1 MVLELSKNNCTLI
14 EGLVYLLLYLKM
26 AKNPLNTWQTLSS
39 ELVYESAWIAVNKH
53 QTTNPAGKPAI
64 YSVVNF
70 KNLAIG
76 VFPLDKDGFTW
87 LVGQWRYPLNAY
99 SWEIPEGGGP
109 LGEMPL
115 ETAKRELKEETGIV
129 ASTFEEIMQ
138 LDLSNSATDEHAHVF
153 LATNLSFEEAEPE
166 ESEDLKLKKIHLND
180 AFQMVLNGEITD
192 AISVAAI
199 YKVKY
204 LYDLNQLSF

>member
-1 MVLELSKNNCTLI
+1 MNKN
-14 EGLVYLLLYLKM
+14 
-26 AKNPLNTWQTLSS
+26 NPLNTWTTLSS
-39 ELVYESAWIAVNKH
+39 KLVYESAWIAVNKH
-53 QTTNPAGKPAI
+53 ETLNPAGKPAI

-76 VFPLDKDGFTW
+76 VIPLSEDGYTW
-87 LVGQWRYPLNAY
+87 LVGQWRYPLNNY

-109 LGEMPL
+109 LGEEPI

-129 ASTFEEIMQ
+129 AENFKEILQ

-153 LATNLSFEEAEPE
+153 LATNLSFEESEPE
-166 ESEDLKLKKIHLND
+166 ETEDLQVKKIHFNEV
-180 AFQMVLNGEITD
+180 FKMVINGEITD

-204 LYDLNQLSF
+204 LLDTNNLN

>member
-1 MVLELSKNNCTLI
+1 MDTNKN
-14 EGLVYLLLYLKM
+14 
-26 AKNPLNTWQTLSS
+26 LNSWETIRS

-53 QTTNPAGKPAI
+53 QTINPAGNAAV
-64 YSVVNF
+64 YRVVNF

-76 VFPLDKDGFTW
+76 IIPLSEDGFTW

-109 LGEMPL
+109 LGEAPI

-129 ASTFEEIMQ
+129 AKEFQEIMQ
-138 LDLSNSATDEHAHVF
+138 LHLSNSATDEHAFVF
-153 LATNLSFEEAEPE
+153 LATDLSFEEAEPE
-166 ESEDLKLKKIHLND
+166 ESEDLQVKKIHMD
-180 AFQMVLNGEITD
+180 DVYQMVLNGEITD

-199 YKVKY
+199 FKVKH
-204 LYDLNQLSF
+204 LYYKAS

>member
-1 MVLELSKNNCTLI
+1 MSTNDPQNSWK
-14 EGLVYLLLYLKM
+14 
-26 AKNPLNTWQTLSS
+26 TLSS

-53 QTTNPAGKPAI
+53 QTINPAGNPAI

-76 VFPLDKDGFTW
+76 ILPLSADGYTW

-109 LGEMPL
+109 LGEKPI
-115 ETAKRELKEETGIV
+115 ETARRELKEETGIV
-129 ASTFEEIMQ
+129 AGNFEEIMQ
-138 LDLSNSATDEHAHVF
+138 LHLSNSATDEHAFVF
-153 LATNLSFEEAEPE
+153 LATDLGFEEAEPE
-166 ESEDLKLKKIHLND
+166 ETEDLKVKKVHIRE
-180 AFQMVLNGEITD
+180 AFEMTLNGEITD

-199 YKVKY
+199 MKVNYMLEKNIIV
-204 LYDLNQLSF
+204 L

>member
-1 MVLELSKNNCTLI
+1 MSKD
-14 EGLVYLLLYLKM
+14 
-26 AKNPLNTWQTLSS
+26 PLNTWQTLNS

-53 QTTNPAGKPAI
+53 QTINPSGNPAI

-76 VFPLDKDGFTW
+76 IFPLSDDGYTW

-109 LGEMPL
+109 LGELPI
-115 ETAKRELKEETGIV
+115 ETAIRELKEETGIV
-129 ASTFEEIMQ
+129 ATTFKEIMQ
-138 LDLSNSATDEHAHVF
+138 LHLSNSATDEHAYVF
-153 LATNLSFEEAEPE
+153 LATGLTFEESEPE
-166 ESEDLKLKKIHLND
+166 ESEDLKIRKIHIND
-180 AFQMVLNGEITD
+180 VFNMVLSGEITD
-192 AISVAAI
+192 AISVATI

-204 LYDLNQLSF
+204 LYDLNLINFKSL

>member
-1 MVLELSKNNCTLI
+1 MQPMSTNDPQNSWK
-14 EGLVYLLLYLKM
+14 
-26 AKNPLNTWQTLSS
+26 TLSS

-53 QTTNPAGKPAI
+53 QTINPAGNPAI

-76 VFPLDKDGFTW
+76 ILPLSTDGYTW

-109 LGEMPL
+109 LGEEPID
-115 ETAKRELKEETGIV
+115 TARRELKEETGIV
-129 ASTFEEIMQ
+129 ARHFEEIMQ
-138 LDLSNSATDEHAHVF
+138 LHLSNSATDEHAFVF
-153 LATNLSFEEAEPE
+153 LATGLEFEEAEPE
-166 ESEDLKLKKIHLND
+166 ETEDLKVKKVHISK
-180 AFQMVLNGEITD
+180 AFEMTLNGEITD

-199 YKVKY
+199 MKVKY
-204 LYDLNQLSF
+204 MLEKSLLKL

>member
-1 MVLELSKNNCTLI
+1 MNSQNNLNSWKTL
-14 EGLVYLLLYLKM
+14 
-26 AKNPLNTWQTLSS
+26 TSQ
-39 ELVYESAWIAVNKH
+39 LVYESAWIAVNKH
-53 QTTNPAGKPAI
+53 ETINPAGNPAI

-76 VFPLDKDGFTW
+76 IIPLSEDGYTW

-109 LGEMPL
+109 LGEEPVK
-115 ETAKRELKEETGIV
+115 TAERELKEETGIV
-129 ASTFEEIMQ
+129 ASHFEEIMQ

-153 LATNLSFEEAEPE
+153 LATGLSFEESEPE
-166 ESEDLKLKKIHLND
+166 ESEDLQVKKVHINE
-180 AFQMVLNGEITD
+180 AFEMVLKGEITD

-199 YKVKY
+199 FKVKY
-204 LYDLNQLSF
+204 LLENSLQRQGRTEKK

>member
-1 MVLELSKNNCTLI
+1 MNHNKELNSWKTL
-14 EGLVYLLLYLKM
+14 
-26 AKNPLNTWQTLSS
+26 TS

-53 QTTNPAGKPAI
+53 ETINPAGNPAI

-76 VFPLDKDGFTW
+76 IIPLSEDGFTW

-109 LGEMPL
+109 LGEAPI
-115 ETAKRELKEETGIV
+115 ETAKRELKEETGII
-129 ASTFEEIMQ
+129 AQNFEEIMQ
-138 LDLSNSATDEHAHVF
+138 LDLSNSATDEHAF
-153 LATNLSFEEAEPE
+153 IYLATGLTFEESEPE
-166 ESEDLKLKKIHLND
+166 ETEDLQVKKIHINEV
-180 AFQMVLNGEITD
+180 FVMVLRGEITD

-199 YKVKY
+199 FKVKY
-204 LYDLNQLSF
+204 LLENSPRMHGEHKDS

>member
-1 MVLELSKNNCTLI
+1 MSPQNDLNSWKTL
-14 EGLVYLLLYLKM
+14 
-26 AKNPLNTWQTLSS
+26 TS
-39 ELVYESAWIAVNKH
+39 ELVYESAWIAVNRH
-53 QTTNPAGKPAI
+53 ETINPAGKPAI

-76 VFPLDKDGFTW
+76 IIPLSDDGYTW

-109 LGEMPL
+109 LGEEPVK
-115 ETAKRELKEETGIV
+115 TAERELKEETGIV
-129 ASTFEEIMQ
+129 AKHFEEIMQ

-153 LATNLSFEEAEPE
+153 LATDLSFEESEPE
-166 ESEDLKLKKIHLND
+166 ETEDLQVKKVHINE
-180 AFQMVLNGEITD
+180 AFDMVLKGEITD

-199 YKVKY
+199 FKVKY
-204 LYDLNQLSF
+204 LLENSLLKH

>member
-1 MVLELSKNNCTLI
+1 MDPKNI
-14 EGLVYLLLYLKM
+14 
-26 AKNPLNTWQTLSS
+26 LNTWKTLSS
-39 ELVYESAWIAVNKH
+39 EEVYESAWISVNKH
-53 QTTNPAGKPAI
+53 QVINPAGNPAI

-76 VFPLDKDGFTW
+76 IVPLSHDGFIW

-109 LGEMPL
+109 LGEAPI

-129 ASTFEEIMQ
+129 AKQFEEILQ
-138 LDLSNSATDEHAHVF
+138 LHLSNSATDEHAYVF
-153 LATNLSFEEAEPE
+153 LATDLSFEESEPE
-166 ESEDLKLKKIHLND
+166 ESEDLQVKKIHIND
-180 AFQMVLNGEITD
+180 AYQMVLNGEITD

-199 YKVKY
+199 FKVKH
-204 LYDLNQLSF
+204 LHC